1 MPENTD
7 TITETITQTVD
18 THLAGYCEA
27 DPARRRALLDQVWAA
42 DGELVDPP
50 LEGRGPEAIA
60 ALVDA
65 VLQHFPDHRFRRT
78 SEVDVHHDHARYAW
92 ELVGP
97 DGTVAVA
104 GLDVAT
110 LDADGRLTRIIGFF
124 GELPALAA
132 AA

>member
-1 MPENTD
+1 MPE
-7 TITETITQTVD
+7 ITETID

-27 DPARRRALLDQVWAA
+27 DPERRRALLDQVWAA
-42 DGELVDPP
+42 DGEFVDPP

-78 SEVDVHHDHARYAW
+78 SEVDVHHGHARYAW

-97 DGTVAVA
+97 DGPDGTVAIT

-124 GELPALAA
+124 GELPALATA
-132 AA
+132 A